1 MGQFWTIFNIDKGM
15 RTGSLGKF
23 GQAFT
28 EGGAAASLVKLLS
41 SSSVQFP
48 KDPLEGQPYKEARKR
63 KSSQTGICDLPC
75 ELHDAIFAELRD
87 PVDVVAFFLTA
98 SHFWRVGLYHYKALY
113 MDHIRH
119 AEDWSGDRLICM
131 GDYADDWPEG
141 LISNKRFE
149 ELEASY
155 SYYFDDE
162 PRNFYELLSEFSQG
176 LRERQS
182 QWPTYSFTPRCKL
195 NEWNPLSREYRESRK
210 KRGISLQD
218 DGPVNDLPKYLPLY
232 KYDFKAWLDLSE
244 TRSLKS
250 AEHRERSEHKGP
262 CILRNLSKKVYVR
275 RDALALKSDDAR
287 TSVYYIIAWSNDRGM
302 AMQYATDH
310 DLHRGV
316 WAGDRFDI
324 VNIEAI
330 EHDDDWTDVSAAAKK
345 QLEEMWEDSYGNG

>member
-63 KSSQTGICDLPC
+63 KYSQYVSQLSEFSLRAYWESRTGICDLPC

-87 PVDVVAFFLTA
+87 PVDVVAFCLTA
-98 SHFWRVGLYHYKALY
+98 SHFWRIGLYHYKALY

-141 LISNKRFE
+141 LISNERFE

-162 PRNFYELLSEFSQG
+162 PRNIYELLSEFSQG

-195 NEWNPLSREYRESRK
+195 NEWNPLSREYRELRK

-250 AEHRERSEHKGP
+250 AEHRERSEHKGT
-262 CILRNLSKKVYVR
+262 CILDLSKKVYVR

-287 TSVYYIIAWSNDRGM
+287 TSVYYMSFGIAAWPCSTRLIMICTEGSGRV
-302 AMQYATDH
+302 T
-310 DLHRGV
+310 GS
-316 WAGDRFDI
+316 I
-324 VNIEAI
+324 
-330 EHDDDWTDVSAAAKK
+330 
-345 QLEEMWEDSYGNG
+345 